1 MAKVVG
7 NVIDFVKRFR
17 KRQLGPRLYDRK
29 KKRVFRETLSIRL
42 WLENEILYS
51 RPTDFIDK
59 THFIRN
65 LLKNENI
72 SSEHENN
79 RYSSA
84 KKIPPFI
91 DFFNI
96 NMSDFVEENPMMYK
110 TFNDFFIRE
119 IREDHRPLENPE
131 DPSVIASVADSRLS
145 IFDSLHDAQQIMI
158 KGKNFT
164 LESLLTYKIDPQ
176 HVEDLEKAKDLL
188 SIFNKDHCST
198 ANFRLAPMDYHHFH
212 SPVDGVF
219 THVYHINGEY
229 FTVEPKALSSN
240 INVLGENART
250 VACIETNDYGKV
262 LFVAIG
268 AEAVGTVKFIKDE
281 GDHVEKGEKLGHFEY
296 GGSDVFVM
304 FENAVEWDDDIMG
317 MSKDTIESMVQVRE
331 KIGKYIPVERITT

>member
-1 MAKVVG
+1 MAKRCFE
-7 NVIDFVKRFR
+7 IMLDFVKRFK
-17 KRQLGPRLYDRK
+17 KRELGPKLYDRQK
-29 KKRVFRETLSIRL
+29 EVVFRETLSIRL

-51 RPTDFIDK
+51 RPFDVIDR

-72 SSEHENN
+72 SSEHSNN
-79 RYSSA
+79 NYSSA

-96 NMSDFVEENPMMYK
+96 DMSTFVEPNPMMYK

-119 IREDHRPLENPE
+119 IRDDRRPVAGPADN
-131 DPSVIASVADSRLS
+131 SVIACVADSRLS
-145 IFDSLHDAQQIMI
+145 VFDTLQEAEQIMI

-164 LESLLTYKIDPQ
+164 LESLLTKRVDPGNEQ
-176 HVEDLEKAKDLL
+176 DLAKAKDLFQ
-188 SIFNKDHCST
+188 IFSRSNCAT

-219 THVYHINGEY
+219 THVYHIEGEY
-229 FTVEPKALSSN
+229 FTVEPKALKSD

-250 VACIETNDYGKV
+250 VSCIETNDHGKV
-262 LFVAIG
+262 LFIAIG
-268 AEAVGTVKFIKDE
+268 AEAVGTVKFIKNE

-304 FENAVEWDDDIMG
+304 FENPVSWDSDIMK
-317 MSKDTIESMVQVRE
+317 MSKECVETMAHVRE
-331 KIGKYIPVERITT
+331 QIGIYSQDG